1 MSLSNIDKDHMH
13 DLFLSLKIDDNK
25 LDILKYNSAQY
36 AKLKSVIQQME
47 MLKIQAKNI
56 IEEAKSQN
64 ELHNVK
70 VNFKL
75 VSGKT
80 YYLYESK
87 QGKYFSLIAP
97 MEWDHSGKFI
107 GKYFYDYDKQFIEL

>member
-1 MSLSNIDKDHMH
+1 MPIISE
-13 DLFLSLKIDDNK
+13 NK

-36 AKLKSVIQQME
+36 AKLKLVLHQME
-47 MLKIQAKNI
+47 MLKAQAKDI

-87 QGKYFSLIAP
+87 QDKYFSLIAP
-97 MEWDHSGKFI
+97 MEWNYSDRFI
-107 GKYFYDYDKQFIEL
+107 GKYFYDYDKQFIQL